1 MIHLIRVKNPDF
13 FCLKFSAKNQ
23 YFYLIKTTLM
33 ILKKLTFFCLLFFGM
48 IFLSAQNFEL
58 STLRMGDFTI
68 NMKDKTVEKIA
79 KTKLPAFNGDNYF
92 RSMKAEYFG
101 QPLEINV
108 LQGVTENG
116 EYALESTIYSLN
128 TKSKKFRTKSG
139 MGVGSTKAQLLE
151 AYRNFPNLKVAQVY
165 EDQTDS
171 FSKINC
177 NFILQDFEAGTALNF
192 TLKNNIVVE
201 VTVYV
206 NEGC

>member
-1 MIHLIRVKNPDF
+1 MMI
-13 FCLKFSAKNQ
+13 
-23 YFYLIKTTLM
+23 M
-33 ILKKLTFFCLLFFGM
+33 KKLTLFCLLFFGA

-58 STLRMGDFTI
+58 STLRMGEFTI
-68 NMKDKTVEKIA
+68 NMKDKALEKIA

-92 RSMKAEYFG
+92 RTLKTQYFG
-101 QPLEINV
+101 QPLEITV

-116 EYALESTIYSLN
+116 EYALESTIYSLT

-139 MGVGSTKAQLLE
+139 LGIGSTKAELLE

-171 FSKINC
+171 FSKSNS
-177 NFILQDFEAGTALNF
+177 NVILQDFEAGTALSF

-201 VTVYV
+201 VSVYV